1 MKKLL
6 FISTFI
12 FLCSNVFAQQ
22 YPSLAGSIWKIN
34 DGKNKDFKF
43 FDNGR
48 CTYGYYDIWYSTYTE
63 CNWEQKELRFKVS
76 INNNYYVMNGN
87 ISANY
92 MEGVATSQNLFHS
105 PVNFSGYATYI
116 DKWITKEVPKPKVE
130 PRAENKVAE
139 KYSPAKTSANDMTY
153 AEAQRILKINPYGED
168 KSFIYI
174 VLLLLIFL
182 VLFLIFKF
190 SNSKKVSMKNNSRR
204 VTVKVYS
211 QQNFSAFSFWSGQKG
226 LALTF
231 WGFFVGGNIS
241 FNAATIIFADNP
253 TLIIMNLIFFVIW
266 NVLAVMGV
274 FNAADIYKAEKIKQG
289 LPYTPATAA
298 KVAVVLL
305 ILSAIG
311 NNIPR

>member
-6 FISTFI
+6 FVSAFI
-12 FLCSNVFAQQ
+12 FLCNNAFSQQ
-22 YPSLAGSIWKIN
+22 YPSLADSIWKIN

-43 FDNGR
+43 FNNGR
-48 CTYGYYDIWYSTYTE
+48 CTYGYYDIWYSTFTE
-63 CNWEQKELRFKVS
+63 CNWEQQELKFKIS

-92 MEGVATSQNLFHS
+92 MEGIAISQNSFYS
-105 PVNFSGYATYI
+105 PINFSGYATHI
-116 DKWITKEVPKPKVE
+116 DRWITKEVPKTKVE
-130 PRAENKVAE
+130 PRVENKVAE
-139 KYSPAKTSANDMTY
+139 KYSPPKTSTNDMSY
-153 AEAQRILKINPYGED
+153 AEAQRILKISPYGED

-174 VLLLLIFL
+174 VLLLLTFL

-190 SNSKKVSMKNNSRR
+190 SKSKKILMKNNSRNL
-204 VTVKVYS
+204 TAKVYS
-211 QQNFSAFSFWSGQKG
+211 QQNSSFSFWHGQKG

-231 WGFFVGGNIS
+231 WGFFVGGNIL
-241 FNAATIIFADNP
+241 FNAATIIFADNS
-253 TLIIMNLIFFVIW
+253 TLIITNLIFFIIW
-266 NVLAVMGV
+266 NVLSVMGV

-305 ILSAIG
+305 ILSGIG
-311 NNIPR
+311 NSIPR